1 MSNILVVGSLAYDD
15 VQTPT
20 EHRANVLGGAA
31 SYFAIAARLY
41 APVRLVGVVGD
52 DFREEDVARLRSRG
66 IDLTGL
72 ERRTRGA
79 FPRLGRY
86 DYAMNTPES
95 LNTDLQGVADRRPPP
110 AQSFPHHQVLFL
122 PHPPP

>member
-41 APVRLVGVVGD
+41 APVRLVGVIGD
-52 DFREEDVARLRSRG
+52 DFREEDVERLRSRG
-66 IDLTGL
+66 IDLAGL
-72 ERRTRGA
+72 ERRGGGSFRWLRRYH
-79 FPRLGRY
+79 FPV
-86 DYAMNTPES
+86 NTPGTN
-95 LNTDLQGVADRRPPP
+95 NTPPGGVPRSPPP
-110 AQSFPHHQVLFL
+110 G
-122 PHPPP
+122 